1 MHAFKVY
8 EPGLHHIAINA
19 GSKQHVDGALK
30 IVEDATRWARRI
42 SFCGRGLLCL
52 PFSRPRQ
59 SEVRSCAYACSQQ
72 VTIDEKEGHDV
83 WIVFTP
89 AKVVSW
95 NNERLDDND
104 HKDEEH
110 KEQE

>member
-1 MHAFKVY
+1 M
-8 EPGLHHIAINA
+8 
-19 GSKQHVDGALK
+19 
-30 IVEDATRWARRI
+30 
-42 SFCGRGLLCL
+42 
-52 PFSRPRQ
+52 
-59 SEVRSCAYACSQQ
+59 
-72 VTIDEKEGHDV
+72 TIDEKEGHDV